1 MKLCKKNYK
10 FFVTTIL
17 VVSLPVLSACSSS
30 RQTDNLQD
38 TTAYENVTPDI
49 TAGFLPSG
57 TIAASTDTS
66 EGAETDTTTAD
77 ADTSTSTKADESDTL
92 SYDDSEYTA
101 KLTLNGSSVSASGKN
116 LNINGTIVTITAGGT
131 YYVSGKLDEGQLI
144 IDAADDKKVTLVFD
158 NVEISNSTSSCIHV
172 KNTKK
177 LNVILSDNSTNIIN
191 CTAALDSE
199 TSETDAAFYSKEDVV
214 LKGSGKLTITS
225 GYNGITSKDSLE
237 IYSGTYEIT
246 AGNNGMKGKD
256 NVYIENGNIIITS
269 ENDGI
274 KSTNTDDASLGYVSI
289 AGGNINIT
297 ASGDGISAE
306 TDVTISGGTIS
317 IIAGGGS
324 ANASKASQQ
333 MPNFNHFFGQSGGN
347 TGSSDETSCKGI
359 KAGVNVTISAGTL
372 IIDSADDS
380 LHSNTNMTINGGEF
394 TLSTGDDGMHSDTLL
409 TINDGNINITKSY
422 EGIESADIIING
434 GYISVMASDDGMNAA
449 GGNDSSQAGG
459 MWGGD
464 RFQMMEGGNQSI
476 TINGGYIYI
485 NAAGDGIDSNG
496 NINMYGGTVIVNG
509 PTDNGNGAL
518 DYDGTFS
525 YNGGS
530 IIASGSSGMLQTPS
544 ASSSSVNSICITF
557 NSAIAANSVIKIE
570 DSDGNEIL
578 AYTSPKAY
586 NALIIGSSLFE
597 EGKTYKIYTN
607 GTYTGGSEINGVYSG
622 GNYTGTEYASLTIS
636 GSVSTYG
643 YGGGMNPGDGMGG
656 GGMRPGDG
664 MGGGMRPGGMR
675 PGGR

>member
-1 MKLCKKNYK
+1 MKLYKKKYK

-17 VVSLPVLSACSSS
+17 IVSLPFLSACSSS
-30 RQTDNLQD
+30 RQTDNLQN
-38 TTAYENVTPDI
+38 TTAYENITPDI
-49 TAGFLPSG
+49 TAGFLPSD

-66 EGAETDTTTAD
+66 EATE
-77 ADTSTSTKADESDTL
+77 ADTSTTTDTTAVATATTATKAEASDTL
-92 SYDDSEYTA
+92 NYDNSEYTA
-101 KLTLNGSSVSASGKN
+101 KITFNGSSVSASGKN
-116 LNINGTIVTITAGGT
+116 LNINGTIATIIAGGT

-158 NVEISNSTSSCIHV
+158 NVEISNSTASCIHV

-177 LNVILSDNSTNIIN
+177 LNVILSDNSSNILN
-191 CTAALDSE
+191 CTATLDSE

-214 LKGSGKLTITS
+214 LKGTGKLTITS
-225 GYNGITSKDSLE
+225 RYNGITSKDSLE
-237 IYSGTYEIT
+237 IYGGTYEIT
-246 AGNNGMKGKD
+246 AGNNGLKGKD
-256 NVYIENGNIIITS
+256 NVYIENGNIIITA

-317 IIAGGGS
+317 IVSGGGS

-333 MPNFNHFFGQSGGN
+333 MQNFNHFFGQSGGN
-347 TGSSDETSCKGI
+347 TGSADETSCKGI
-359 KAGVNVTISAGTL
+359 KAGINVTIGAGTI

-380 LHSNTNMTINGGEF
+380 LHSNANMTINGGKF

-434 GYISVMASDDGMNAA
+434 GYISVVASDDGMNAA

-459 MWGGD
+459 IWGGD
-464 RFQMMEGGNQSI
+464 RFQMMEGGDQSI

-485 NAAGDGIDSNG
+485 NAAGDGVDSNG

-509 PTDNGNGAL
+509 PTNNGNGAL

-544 ASSSSVNSICITF
+544 ASSSTVNSICITF

-586 NALIIGSSLFE
+586 NALIVGSSLFE

-622 GNYTGTEYASLTIS
+622 GNYTGTEYASITIS
-636 GSVSTYG
+636 GAVSTYG
-643 YGGGMNPGDGMGG
+643 YGGGMNPGN
-656 GGMRPGDG
+656 G
-664 MGGGMRPGGMR
+664 MGGGMRPGGGTR